1 MAVSTACI
9 SIFPPLVGKLQ
20 PRFLTAE
27 GSLRVYIYIFFLTLL
42 VPSHYLLCLKLLKEL
57 KMLPISLVLSPDPL
71 RVLAA
76 GC

>member
-27 GSLRVYIYIFFLTLL
+27 GSLRVYIYFFSH
-42 VPSHYLLCLKLLKEL
+42 PSR
-57 KMLPISLVLSPDPL
+57 PISLFALL
-71 RVLAA
+71 KAA
-76 GC
+76 QRTKNAPNQLGAVT

>member
-9 SIFPPLVGKLQ
+9 SIFPPPVGKLQ

-27 GSLRVYIYIFFLTLL
+27 GSLRVYIYFFLTLL